1 MLQNRLQRKREACR
15 SIPSDCNKK
24 DESCQKAVILTE
36 KWHYKYVDMVQN
48 IAENC
53 IASLGLYSHWIRKL
67 YHFISGSRTVIPQL
81 KG

>member
-1 MLQNRLQRKREACR
+1 
-15 SIPSDCNKK
+15 
-24 DESCQKAVILTE
+24 
-36 KWHYKYVDMVQN
+36 MVQN

-81 KG
+81 KLQLFDSFHPSCYSRKEYSYRLLSFVVTGFVAS